1 MRHYLFEEMLS
12 GEEFIVGADCI
23 GEAGLIAEGIAQ
35 DIGKEYND
43 GAWELQFYDELTDE
57 EAEMS
62 GLDEY

>member
-1 MRHYLFEEMLS
+1 MRHYLFEEKLS
-12 GEEFIVGADCI
+12 GEEFIVGADCM

-35 DIGKEYND
+35 DIGEEYNK
-43 GAWELQFYDELTDE
+43 GGYLLQFIDELTDE